1 MLWQVLL
8 KKNQE
13 TTHSD
18 LGLIF
23 NPELLQNLSSYL
35 LILFYLILSLD
46 LALRRCDVVNTAI
59 GMEQLGLLSLSLIYR
74 LVLPEHQNA
83 QHKPIRC
90 ITVTCCAI
98 TVIRKCRKCLSK
110 KSWFFIYMDW
120 FACNRKQIG
129 PILYLCRTF
138 SSVHNICIQ
147 KKSQNDWA
155 LI

>member
-110 KSWFFIYMDW
+110 KNLDFFSTWIDLLAIGNKLVPFYIYVEHSPLYIISA
-120 FACNRKQIG
+120 FRRKVEM
-129 PILYLCRTF
+129 TE
-138 SSVHNICIQ
+138 H
-147 KKSQNDWA
+147 
-155 LI
+155 